1 MAAGPRTHLLNLTAA
16 PDLHQRSLTF
26 LLIAVLVAACSA
38 DDGKS
43 GKAGNQTAA
52 ATPPASSE
60 PARGDR
66 LVSASIGDASN
77 LIPMIAGDASSH
89 AIAGQMYLSLLKYDK
104 DLNLTGQLAE
114 SWQVATDNLSIS
126 FHLRPDLKWT
136 DGKALTSA
144 DCAFTLK
151 LLLDEHTQSA
161 YKSDFVKVKR
171 VETPDTRTF
180 IVHYD
185 EPYSPALSS
194 WTGFAI
200 MPEHVFKGVDI
211 MNTDL
216 SRHPKATIGPYR
228 LGEWQAQQSI
238 MLTANPDYFDGP
250 VWIAE
255 RMTRIIPDSATQF
268 LELSAGHLDSM
279 GLTPTQY
286 SRLFEHKEQLKR
298 DYTRYKY
305 LDFGYTY
312 LGFNLKRAP
321 FDDARVRQAIAY
333 AIDRQEI
340 VDGVLLGLGEAIAT
354 PYKPGTYWVNKD
366 IKVRPYDA
374 AKAKALLV
382 EAGWQDSNGD
392 GVLDKDGKP
401 LTFTILTNNG
411 NKQRADTATIIQQR
425 LKDVGIELKV
435 RLVEWSA
442 FIENFINKR
451 NFDAVI
457 LGWSLSPEPDQY
469 SIWHSSQTGARE
481 FNFLTYNN
489 PKVDAALIAATKTFD
504 RAERKAFYDVV
515 QEQIHEDV
523 PVVFLYAPYS
533 LPVFHKRFHGIEAA
547 PAGIGWNSEHWFV
560 PQAEQKYSVNAVAP

>member
-1 MAAGPRTHLLNLTAA
+1 L
-16 PDLHQRSLTF
+16 QRNVF
-26 LLIAVLVAACSA
+26 FLIAIALLGAACSQ
-38 DDGKS
+38 DDGKTTLSS
-43 GKAGNQTAA
+43 GLETHTQ
-52 ATPPASSE
+52 ASIE

-77 LIPMIAGDASSH
+77 LIPMIASDASSH

-114 SWQVATDNLSIS
+114 SWQVAKDNLSIR
-126 FHLRPDLKWT
+126 FKLRQGLKWT
-136 DGKALTSA
+136 DGKPLTSA

-161 YKSDFVKVKR
+161 YKSDYVKVIR
-171 VETPDTRTF
+171 VETADALSFT
-180 IVHYD
+180 VYYD

-194 WTGFAI
+194 WTGLAI
-200 MPEHVFKGVDI
+200 LPEHVFKGVDI
-211 MNTDL
+211 MNTEL
-216 SRHPKATIGPYR
+216 SRKPAATIGPYI

-238 MLTANPDYFDGP
+238 LLSANKDYFDGP
-250 VWIAE
+250 VWISE

-268 LELSAGHLDSM
+268 LELSAGNLDSM

-286 SRLFEHKEQLKR
+286 SRLFEQKEQLKR
-298 DYTRYKY
+298 NYERYKY

-321 FDDARVRQAIAY
+321 FDDARVRRAIAY

-354 PYKPGTYWVNKD
+354 PYKPGTYWVNKN
-366 IKVRPYDA
+366 IKVRPFDA
-374 AKAKALLV
+374 GKARALLA
-382 EAGWQDSNGD
+382 EAGWTDSNAD
-392 GVLDKDGKP
+392 GVMDKDGKP
-401 LTFTILTNNG
+401 LSFTILTNNG

-425 LKDVGIELKV
+425 LKDVGIQVKV

-451 NFDAVI
+451 DFDAVI
-457 LGWSLSPEPDQY
+457 LGWSLSPEPDQF
-469 SIWHSSQTGARE
+469 SIWHSSQTGARQ
-481 FNFLTYNN
+481 FNFLGYNN
-489 PKVDAALIAATKTFD
+489 PKVDAALVAATRIFD
-504 RAERKAFYDVV
+504 RAERKAFYDEV
-515 QEQIHEDV
+515 QRQIHEDV

-533 LPVFHKRFHGIEAA
+533 LPVFHKRIHGIEAA
-547 PAGIGWNSEHWFV
+547 PAGIGWNSEHWYV
-560 PQAEQKYSVNAVAP
+560 PAAEQKYTVNAITP

>member
-1 MAAGPRTHLLNLTAA
+1 VAAGTRPHLLKPL
-16 PDLHQRSLTF
+16 LQRNVF
-26 LLIAVLVAACSA
+26 FLIAIALLGAACSQ
-38 DDGKS
+38 DDGKTTLSS
-43 GKAGNQTAA
+43 GLETHTQ
-52 ATPPASSE
+52 ASIE

-77 LIPMIAGDASSH
+77 LIPMIASDASSH

-114 SWQVATDNLSIS
+114 SWQVAKDNLSIR
-126 FHLRPDLKWT
+126 FKLRQGLKWT
-136 DGKALTSA
+136 DGKPLTSA

-161 YKSDFVKVKR
+161 YKSDYVKVIR
-171 VETPDTRTF
+171 VETADALSFT
-180 IVHYD
+180 VYYD

-194 WTGFAI
+194 WTGLAI
-200 MPEHVFKGVDI
+200 LPEHVFKGVDI
-211 MNTDL
+211 MNTEL
-216 SRHPKATIGPYR
+216 SRKPAATIGPYI

-238 MLTANPDYFDGP
+238 LLSANKDYFDGP
-250 VWIAE
+250 VWISE

-268 LELSAGHLDSM
+268 LELSAGNLDSM

-286 SRLFEHKEQLKR
+286 SRLFEQKEQLKR
-298 DYTRYKY
+298 NYERYKY

-321 FDDARVRQAIAY
+321 FDDARVRRAIAY

-354 PYKPGTYWVNKD
+354 PYKPGTYWVNKN
-366 IKVRPYDA
+366 IKVRPFDA
-374 AKAKALLV
+374 GKARALLA
-382 EAGWQDSNGD
+382 EAGWTDSNAD
-392 GVLDKDGKP
+392 GVMDKDGKP
-401 LTFTILTNNG
+401 LSFTILTNNG

-425 LKDVGIELKV
+425 LKDVGIQVKV

-451 NFDAVI
+451 DFDAVI
-457 LGWSLSPEPDQY
+457 LGWSLSPEPDQF
-469 SIWHSSQTGARE
+469 SIWHSSQTGARQ
-481 FNFLTYNN
+481 FNFLGYNN
-489 PKVDAALIAATKTFD
+489 PKVDAALVAATRIFD
-504 RAERKAFYDVV
+504 RAERKAFYDEV
-515 QEQIHEDV
+515 QRQIHEDV

-533 LPVFHKRFHGIEAA
+533 LPVFHKRIHGIEAA
-547 PAGIGWNSEHWFV
+547 PAGIGWNSEHWYV
-560 PQAEQKYSVNAVAP
+560 PAAEQKYTVNAITP

>member
-1 MAAGPRTHLLNLTAA
+1 MAAGTRPHLLKPL
-16 PDLHQRSLTF
+16 LQRNVF
-26 LLIAVLVAACSA
+26 FLIAIALLGAACSQ
-38 DDGKS
+38 DDGKTTLSS
-43 GKAGNQTAA
+43 GLETHTQ
-52 ATPPASSE
+52 ASIE

-77 LIPMIAGDASSH
+77 LIPMIASDASSH

-114 SWQVATDNLSIS
+114 SWQVAKDNLSIR
-126 FHLRPDLKWT
+126 FKLRQGLKWT
-136 DGKALTSA
+136 DGKPLTSA

-161 YKSDFVKVKR
+161 YKSDYVKVIR
-171 VETPDTRTF
+171 VETADALSFT
-180 IVHYD
+180 VYYD

-194 WTGFAI
+194 WTGLAI
-200 MPEHVFKGVDI
+200 LPEHVFKGVDI
-211 MNTDL
+211 MNTEL
-216 SRHPKATIGPYR
+216 SRKPAATIGPYI

-238 MLTANPDYFDGP
+238 LLSANKDYFDGP
-250 VWIAE
+250 VWISE

-268 LELSAGHLDSM
+268 LELSAGNLDSM

-286 SRLFEHKEQLKR
+286 SRLFEQKEQLKR
-298 DYTRYKY
+298 NYERYKY

-321 FDDARVRQAIAY
+321 FDDARVRRAIAY

-354 PYKPGTYWVNKD
+354 PYKPGTYWVNKN
-366 IKVRPYDA
+366 IKVRPFDA
-374 AKAKALLV
+374 GKARALLA
-382 EAGWQDSNGD
+382 EAGWTDSNAD
-392 GVLDKDGKP
+392 GVMDKDGKP
-401 LTFTILTNNG
+401 LSFTILTNNG

-425 LKDVGIELKV
+425 LKDVGIQVKV

-451 NFDAVI
+451 DFDAVI
-457 LGWSLSPEPDQY
+457 LGWSLSPEPDQF
-469 SIWHSSQTGARE
+469 SIWHSSQTGARQ
-481 FNFLTYNN
+481 FNFLGYNN
-489 PKVDAALIAATKTFD
+489 PKVDAALVAATRIFD
-504 RAERKAFYDVV
+504 RAERKAFYDEV
-515 QEQIHEDV
+515 QRQIHEDV

-533 LPVFHKRFHGIEAA
+533 LPVFHKRIHGIEAA
-547 PAGIGWNSEHWFV
+547 PAGIGWNSEHWYV
-560 PQAEQKYSVNAVAP
+560 PAAEQKYTVNAITP

>member
-1 MAAGPRTHLLNLTAA
+1 VLRLRVVSP
-16 PDLHQRSLTF
+16 SL
-26 LLIAVLVAACSA
+26 LLITALLLAACSQNN
-38 DDGKS
+38 DQSSSNTGTDS
-43 GKAGNQTAA
+43 AA
-52 ATPPASSE
+52 QSVASSE

-114 SWQVATDNLSIS
+114 SWQVAKDNLSIS
-126 FHLRPDLKWT
+126 FKLRPGLKWT
-136 DGKALTSA
+136 DGKPLSSA

-161 YKSDFVKVKR
+161 YKSDFVKVTR
-171 VETPDTRTF
+171 VETPDALSFT
-180 IVHYD
+180 VYYD

-194 WTGFAI
+194 WTGLAVL
-200 MPEHVFKGVDI
+200 PEHVFKGVDI

-216 SRHPKATIGPYR
+216 SRKPQATVGPYR
-228 LGEWQAQQSI
+228 LAEWQAQQSI
-238 MLTANPDYFDGP
+238 LLRANPDYFDGP
-250 VWIAE
+250 VWISE

-268 LELSAGHLDSM
+268 LELSAGNLDSM
-279 GLTPTQY
+279 ALTPTQY
-286 SRLFEHKEQLKR
+286 SRLFTQKEQLKR
-298 DYTRYKY
+298 DYTRYQY

-312 LGFNLKRAP
+312 LGFNLKHAP
-321 FDDARVRQAIAY
+321 FDDARVRRAIAY
-333 AIDRQEI
+333 AIDRQEL

-354 PYKPGTYWVNKD
+354 PYKPGTYWVNDK
-366 IKVRPYDA
+366 IKVRPFDA
-374 AKAKALLV
+374 DKAKELLA
-382 EAGWQDSNGD
+382 EAGWTDSNAD
-392 GVLDKDGKP
+392 GVMDKDGND
-401 LTFTILTNNG
+401 LSFTILTNNG

-425 LKDVGIELKV
+425 LKGVGIEVKV

-469 SIWHSSQTGARE
+469 SIWHSSQTGPRQ

-489 PKVDAALIAATKTFD
+489 PKVDDALIAATRTFD
-504 RAERKAFYDVV
+504 RAERKKFYDVV
-515 QEQIHEDV
+515 QEQIHADV

-547 PAGIGWNSEHWFV
+547 PAGIGWNSEHWYV
-560 PQAEQKYSVNAVAP
+560 PAAEQKYRVNAVAP